1 MPTELLYRII
11 DEPRG
16 SPWRAW
22 VVKPFWPWIALM
34 LGGVWVGAPWFIFNS
49 VAMGSPSRA
58 KEIVA
63 SASLPFVLG
72 GSFFALVVAGQALNV
87 PEVMFKYMVL
97 PGVLMKMVIGYFLFI
112 TQSRAFQ
119 LHEHFGQ
126 PARNGAFIAVAAFFL
141 RDRVLDALPTFV
153 KLSLL

>member
-16 SPWRAW
+16 SALRSW

-49 VAMGSPSRA
+49 VAMGSPSRT

-63 SASLPFVLG
+63 AAALPFVLG
-72 GSFFALVVAGQALNV
+72 GSILGLLMLAGAFDLPQV
-87 PEVMFKYMVL
+87 TFKYFVL
-97 PGVLMKMVIGYFLFI
+97 PGILFKMVIGYFLFM

-126 PARNGAFIAVAAFFL
+126 PSRNGAIVAVAAFFL
-141 RDRVLDALPTFV
+141 RDRVLDSLPMLV